1 MDVNASAIAAQ
12 TAMARSNA
20 ALGFVKNNADTEA
33 AIANVLT
40 QAVAEGNAAASASG
54 GRGSIVD
61 ISV

>member
-12 TAMARSNA
+12 AAIARQNTTLS
-20 ALGFVKNNADTEA
+20 FVKDNANTEA
-33 AIANVLT
+33 QIANVLT
-40 QAVAEGNAAASASG
+40 QAAEQGAAASG

>member
-12 TAMARSNA
+12 TAIARSNA
-20 ALGFVKNNADTEA
+20 SLGFIKNNADTEA
-33 AIANVLT
+33 AIADVVS
-40 QAVAEGNAAASASG
+40 QAADQGAAAASG